1 MPSSSHLFACP
12 GTAFLPHRLCLAS
25 LLLAATTL
33 FGAPA
38 DYFAIQVLDDAT
50 GRGVPLVELR
60 TVNKIAWWTDSNG
73 IVAFDEPGL
82 MDREVYFHVGS
93 PGYEMPA
100 DGFGYRGVRLRP
112 VAGGS
117 AVIRLH
123 RLNIAERLY
132 RVTGQGIYADSIR
145 VGHPVPLKQ
154 PTLNGQ
160 VMGQD
165 TVIATPYRGKIYW
178 FWGDTDR
185 PSYPL
190 GNFHA
195 SGATS
200 ERPGHGGLD
209 PAVGVDL
216 TYFVDDTGFAKAM
229 CPQPAEGLHWIESLF
244 TVPDEQGGERLV
256 ARMANMRD
264 LGYAHDYHLM
274 VFNDERACFESVQR
288 WDVHEGHG
296 SSHPFLAR
304 VDGRLFYYLFPDF
317 RVPADLKSLADLS
330 RYEAFTCLAGDGKW
344 HGTDTTLS
352 RDESGQLRYAWRA
365 GADRVHAGRV
375 ADLVKARKLKRE
387 ETWCALR
394 DFESGAELKRGLES
408 VAWNAFR
415 RRWIAFFADRPGE
428 AWFAEADTPLGP
440 WGYGRR
446 IVTHGEYNFY
456 NLAHHPFFDQDGGRL
471 VYFEGTYTATFSGAR
486 SLTPRYDYNQLM
498 YRLALDDPRLTLP
511 VAVYRVGPASGAPH
525 LWQRDQVEA
534 AKAWAQI
541 DEVAWFA
548 LPSQATSTNTVSV
561 YAVDEATTVLS
572 TTPPRPDARPLFVG
586 LPLSEPERAQ
596 DASGKEPTSAPERR
610 SPALR
615 VLREYHRANDDARWY
630 SIASAPPAGWQ
641 PESRPLCHVWA
652 VPGTVLALDWKA
664 QSQPA
669 AR

>member
-1 MPSSSHLFACP
+1 MA
-12 GTAFLPHRLCLAS
+12 T
-25 LLLAATTL
+25 LLLSALPL

-60 TVNKIAWWTDSNG
+60 TVNKVVWWTDSNG

-82 MDREVYFHVGS
+82 MDRDVYFHVSS

-100 DGFGYRGVRLRP
+100 DGFGYRGVKLHP
-112 VAGGS
+112 VAGS
-117 AVIRLH
+117 HAVVRLH

-132 RVTGQGIYADSIR
+132 RVTGQGIYADSVR
-145 VGHPVPLKQ
+145 VGQQVPLKQ
-154 PTLNGQ
+154 PTLDGQ

-200 ERPGHGGLD
+200 ELPGHGGLD

-216 TYFVDDTGFAKAM
+216 TYFVDENGFAKAM
-229 CPQPAEGLHWIESLF
+229 CPLPAEGLHWIESLF
-244 TVPDEQGGERLV
+244 TVPDEHGVERLA

-274 VFNDERACFESVQR
+274 IFNDDRACFETVQR
-288 WDVHEGHG
+288 WDLHEGHG

-304 VDGRLFYYLFPDF
+304 VDGRPFYYLFPDY
-317 RVPADLKSLADLS
+317 RMPADLKSLADLN

-344 HGTDTTLS
+344 HGAKTALD
-352 RDESGQLRYAWRA
+352 RDNNGRLRYTWRA
-365 GADRVHAGRV
+365 GADRVHAGCV
-375 ADLVKARKLKRE
+375 TELVKAGKLKRE
-387 ETWCALR
+387 ETWWAMR
-394 DFESGAELKRGLES
+394 DFKHGAALKRGLES
-408 VAWNAFR
+408 VAWNAYR
-415 RRWIAFFADRPGE
+415 RRWIAFFADKPGE

-471 VYFEGTYTATFSGAR
+471 VYFEGTYTATFSDAR
-486 SLTPRYDYNQLM
+486 CLTPRYDYNQLM
-498 YRLALDDPRLTLP
+498 YRLALDDPRLRLP
-511 VAVYRVGPASGAPH
+511 VAVYRVGRLHEPPH
-525 LWQRDQVEA
+525 LWLRDQVA
-534 AKAWAQI
+534 AARAWGQI
-541 DEVAWFA
+541 EEVAWFA
-548 LPSQATSTNTVSV
+548 LPPEAAGTNRVSV
-561 YAVDEATTVLS
+561 YALDDAATTLS
-572 TTPPRPDARPLFVG
+572 ITPPRPDARPLFVG
-586 LPLSEPERAQ
+586 LPLSEPESAK
-596 DASGKEPTSAPERR
+596 DASGTEPDSAPERR

-615 VLREYHRANDDARWY
+615 VLREFRRVEDQARWY
-630 SIASAPPAGWQ
+630 SIASAPPADWLAEG
-641 PESRPLCHVWA
+641 RPLCRVWE
-652 VPGTVLALDWKA
+652 VPSKVLALDWKA
-664 QSQPA
+664 QPQPA
-669 AR
+669 LK